1 MGRAEGSKIQLW
13 MRYARV
19 AVACTGFAGLIACA
33 ETPNIDTRGP
43 NVLVI
48 VADDL
53 GFSDIGVLGGEIP
66 TPNLDALAQDGVLM
80 TNFHVAATC
89 SPTRAMLMSGVD
101 NHRAGLGNMGE
112 FLSDSQRGKPGYEG
126 HLNHQVRTLATTLRE
141 AGYATAMA
149 GKWHLGTEPEERP
162 HARGFDRTFALL
174 EGSGSAWSDLSAAP
188 LIGNRVH
195 FTRNGQIV
203 EREPGF
209 AATLFV
215 DELIEFID
223 DEREER
229 PFFAYL
235 AFQSVHWPHHAPD
248 EFLEKA
254 RGRYDAG
261 WRAVRQARLKRQ
273 RELKIF
279 PPRTTA
285 SSMEEYVPKWSEL
298 SEAQRLDE
306 AARMEAYA
314 AMGMAMDFEIGRLL
328 SHLRS
333 IGELDNTLVLFVS
346 DNGADPSQPERS
358 PRGRPWYEARYP
370 KTAPD
375 ELGRPGSFPSTG
387 FAWARVSVTP
397 LATHKGQPGEG
408 GLRVPLIAR
417 LPGQVPASTTS
428 ASFGYATD
436 LFPTILDAV
445 GLDSNSGALPGTQ
458 EIQGSSLWGVM
469 TGVRERAHLETESVG
484 YELMGNSALFRGDFK
499 LIRQHNK
506 PWRLYNIAQDPGET
520 SDLAAAQPRLYEEMI
535 EGYRQYEEQM
545 GVVPVPADY
554 DVMGQLL
561 KARSR

>member
-1 MGRAEGSKIQLW
+1 MGNAEDSDSQRWKP
-13 MRYARV
+13 YARV
-19 AVACTGFAGLIACA
+19 VVACTGFVVLLACA
-33 ETPNIDTRGP
+33 ETSSIDTRVP

-66 TPNLDALAQDGVLM
+66 TPNIDALAEEGILM

-112 FLSDSQRGKPGYEG
+112 FLSDSQHGKPGYEG
-126 HLNHQVRTLATTLRE
+126 HLNHQVRTLATALRE

-149 GKWHLGTEPEERP
+149 GKWHLGTEPKERP

-174 EGSGSAWSDLSAAP
+174 EGTSSAWSDLSAAP
-188 LIGNRVH
+188 LIGNRAH
-195 FTRNGQIV
+195 FTRNGEVV
-203 EREPGF
+203 ERGPGF

-215 DELIEFID
+215 DELIDFID
-223 DEREER
+223 DEREGQ

-235 AFQSVHWPHHAPD
+235 TFQSVHWPHHAPD
-248 EFLEKA
+248 EFLKKV

-261 WRAVRQARLKRQ
+261 WRAVRQARLERQ
-273 RELKIF
+273 RELEIF

-285 SSMEEYVPKWSEL
+285 SPMEEHVSKWSEL
-298 SEAQRLDE
+298 SEAQRRDE

-333 IGELDNTLVLFVS
+333 IGELDNTLVLFLS

-358 PRGRPWYEARYP
+358 PRGRRWYEARYP
-370 KTAPD
+370 ETDAS

-387 FAWARVSVTP
+387 YAWARVSVTP
-397 LATHKGQPGEG
+397 LATNKGRPGEG

-417 LPGQVPASTTS
+417 LPGQVAASTTS

-436 LFPTILDAV
+436 LFPTILDAI
-445 GLDSNSGALPGTQ
+445 GLDSKTAALPGTQ
-458 EIQGSSLWGVM
+458 AIQGSSLWGVM
-469 TGVRERAHLETESVG
+469 TGVRERAHLETESIG

-499 LIRQHNK
+499 LVRQHTK

-520 SDLAAAQPRLYEEMI
+520 SDLAAAQPRLFEEMI

-545 GVVPVPADY
+545 GVVPVPEDY
-554 DVMGQLL
+554 DVMEQLL
-561 KARSR
+561 KARSS